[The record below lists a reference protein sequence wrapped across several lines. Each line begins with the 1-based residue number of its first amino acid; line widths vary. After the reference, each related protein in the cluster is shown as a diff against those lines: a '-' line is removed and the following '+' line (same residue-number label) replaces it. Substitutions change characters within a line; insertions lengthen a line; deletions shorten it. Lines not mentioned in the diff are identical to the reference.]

1 MMLMVT
7 FYSGYYPVGSPAHRA
22 ARLLADQCDDE
33 GVGGDD
39 DDGVGDDLLLQA
51 TLHNRL
57 PSDILDSSSRYPG
70 YESYPPWL
78 LQLLSLDQDTRV
90 CMLKFGET
98 RVVYLNDSIYGWL
111 QIFDNRSHQ
120 IQHQAQIPQMQVLAR
135 LPKRDSPGLATR
147 QAGSKVNKSDTKES

>member
-22 ARLLADQCDDE
+22 ARLLADQC
-33 GVGGDD
+33 D

-90 CMLKFGET
+90 GILNFGET

-120 IQHQAQIPQMQVLAR
+120 IQNQAQIPQMQVLAR